1 MSAKM
6 MTLINGELLSSPA
19 LSLLQRWGSLSHM
32 RSLLYFFANE
42 AVKKKKRK
50 TRQIILI
57 SGSFGTVSF
66 LTLAEPKKIRILLRI
81 LNTYFSGSS

>member
-1 MSAKM
+1 M

-42 AVKKKKRK
+42 AVKKKEKNAANNFNIGEFRN
-50 TRQIILI
+50 RI
-57 SGSFGTVSF
+57 VSY
-66 LTLAEPKKIRILLRI
+66 P
-81 LNTYFSGSS
+81 S